1 MPEQITFAP
10 IFTFRNEAE
19 RTPLLE
25 WRNLLREENK
35 TVVFTNGVFDILHH
49 GHVAYLTEAR
59 NLGDV
64 LVVGLNAD
72 SSVKRLKGEN
82 RPLQSELDR
91 ANILAAL
98 KAVDGVVIFDEDTPI
113 EIIEFLI
120 PNILVKGGDWD
131 VKNIVGREVVE
142 GAGGKVMNISFLEGR
157 STTGVVK
164 RVVERYGK

>member
-10 IFTFRNEAE
+10 IFTFRNEPE
-19 RTPLLE
+19 RLPLLE
-25 WRNLLREENK
+25 WRQYLRDENK

-64 LVVGLNAD
+64 LIVGLNAD

-82 RPLQSELDR
+82 RPLQTELDR

-98 KAVDGVVIFDEDTPI
+98 KAVDGVVIFDEDTPKD
-113 EIIEFLI
+113 IIDFLI

-131 VKNIVGREVVE
+131 VKDVVGREAVE
-142 GAGGKVMNISFLEGR
+142 AAGGKVLTIKFMEGR
-157 STTGVVK
+157 STSGVVEK
-164 RVVERYGK
+164 VVERYGK